1 MSKFEDKIR
10 EALMEDENETIRNM
24 AEEQGVF
31 TMMLDTF
38 RGRNGW
44 LMVVQ
49 AIATVVIFAI
59 GIYALVKFMDTTD
72 PRESSLYG
80 MIIMLAMVA
89 VAVMKIMGW
98 MEMTKNSIVR
108 EILRVELRVIELS
121 KKLDQ
126 LAK

>member
-1 MSKFEDKIR
+1 
-10 EALMEDENETIRNM
+10 MEDENETIRNM

-31 TMMLDTF
+31 TMVLDTF

-89 VAVMKIMGW
+89 VSVMKIMGW